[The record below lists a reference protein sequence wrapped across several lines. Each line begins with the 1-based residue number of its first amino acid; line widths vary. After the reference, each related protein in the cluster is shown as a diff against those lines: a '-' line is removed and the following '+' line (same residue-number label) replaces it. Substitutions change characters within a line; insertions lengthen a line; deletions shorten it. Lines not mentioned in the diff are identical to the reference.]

1 MSAIRTLKMLFLGV
15 LTLVLTSC
23 AVNQEVDP
31 SQITG
36 QWINPSATF
45 EQKTITGVLVVAI
58 TDNPTNRRVFEDT
71 VSNVFSLHGIP
82 TQPGYLYLPD
92 LAEILVANGG
102 INTKTLLAAAKKAK
116 VSNLLL
122 VKGMGSKTNLIYN
135 PGVTW
140 GPGPFWGPGPG
151 PGPFWGPD
159 PFWGDPWAIPPSITQ
174 QEIVLGSAELMLA
187 KNGTVLYTC
196 STSTLSGA
204 DTQLG
209 TYQKYAYML
218 FEALV
223 KNGFL
228 IPVSMPNYQV
238 APAAQGFNPQPLPTN
253 PAMAAPAR

>member
-1 MSAIRTLKMLFLGV
+1 MSLIRTLKIFVLCV
-15 LTLVLTSC
+15 LTLFFTSC
-23 AVNQEVDP
+23 AINQDTNP

-45 EQKTITGVLVVAI
+45 EQKTITGVLVIAL
-58 TDNPTNRRVFEDT
+58 TNNPTDRRVFEDT

-82 TQPGYLYLPD
+82 TQPGYLFLPD
-92 LAEILVANGG
+92 QAELLVANGG
-102 INTKTLLAAAKKAK
+102 VNLKALLAAAKKAK
-116 VSNLLL
+116 VSDLLL
-122 VKGMGSKTNLIYN
+122 VRPMGTKTNIVYN
-135 PGVTW
+135 PGMTW
-140 GPGPFWGPGPG
+140 GPGPFWGPG

-174 QEIVLGSAELMLA
+174 QDFIQGSAELMLA

-204 DTQLG
+204 DSQLG

-228 IPVSMPNYQV
+228 IPTTLPNYQV
-238 APAAQGFNPQPLPTN
+238 APATPGFDPQSLVTS
-253 PAMAAPAR
+253 PATAAPAR